1 MSFNFFS
8 GFIFIIYLNF
18 IVGVYY
24 IDIMVIVSDYALF
37 NF

>member
-8 GFIFIIYLNF
+8 GFIPITHLNF
-18 IVGVYY
+18 TVGAYY